1 MPNER
6 NSPLSA
12 TGDEE
17 LRFPGNGASQS
28 NNESNY
34 NTGYENGQLG
44 VNVPSIIDRLGT
56 ESEWY
61 RGGIT

>member
-6 NSPLSA
+6 DSPLSA

-17 LRFPGNGASQS
+17 LRFPGNEVSQS

-34 NTGYENGQLG
+34 NTGYENGELG
-44 VNVPSIIDRLGT
+44 EMFRA
-56 ESEWY
+56 
-61 RGGIT
+61 